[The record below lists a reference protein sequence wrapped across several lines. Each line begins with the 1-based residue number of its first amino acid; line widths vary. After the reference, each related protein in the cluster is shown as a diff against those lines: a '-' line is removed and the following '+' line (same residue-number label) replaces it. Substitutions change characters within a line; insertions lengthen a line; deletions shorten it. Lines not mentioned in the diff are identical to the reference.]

1 MSAALNAG
9 LVWPYHKPSSLIR
22 LALYSLTFSVIIVDQ
37 LGRLNG
43 QLKSFMADALMMLM
57 MAYIVCII
65 LQCIVLSDAKH
76 QKNTR
81 QILVTSQALEAS
93 DKLKNESEEQTRKL
107 SLVARHANDSIII
120 SDTYGRISW
129 VNEAFSKITGY
140 MRSEAIG
147 RTPPDLLNDE
157 ATDLEVSKK
166 IAQHIQAGDPIRA
179 EVLNKRKDG
188 EKVWVETNI
197 VPVKLDN
204 GSIEMIVAIERD
216 IAAIKAH
223 EQELAHAKVL
233 AEKGERAKS
242 VFLVTMSHEIR
253 TPMNGIIG
261 LSDLLADLD
270 LSEDAQ
276 AYARTINESVDAL
289 LAIINDILD
298 ISKLDA
304 GHLTIEP
311 RQFDLNSFFAI
322 PSNCLA
328 PKRRARASIWT
339 SFRMKFSRRTCL
351 ATAEV
356 FGKFCST

>member
-1 MSAALNAG
+1 MATSVFQAFCTSICILLAELLPQGGAGVNFALVFLMSAALNAG
-9 LVWPYHKPSSLIR
+9 LVWPYHKPSSLIW

-37 LGRLNG
+37 LGRSNG
-43 QLKSFMADALMMLM
+43 QLKSFMADALMILM
-57 MAYIVCII
+57 MAYFVCII
-65 LQCIVLSDAKH
+65 LQYIVLSDAKH
-76 QKNTR
+76 QKNTG

-93 DKLKNESEEQTRKL
+93 DKLKRESEEQARKL
-107 SLVARHANDSIII
+107 SLAARHSNDSVII
-120 SDTYGRISW
+120 SDTYRRISW
-129 VNEAFSKITGY
+129 MKEAFSKITGY
-140 MRSEAIG
+140 TRSEAIG

-157 ATDLEVSKK
+157 ATDLEASKK

-197 VPVKLDN
+197 VPVKLDD

-276 AYARTINESVDAL
+276 VYAQPLRI
-289 LAIINDILD
+289 
-298 ISKLDA
+298 
-304 GHLTIEP
+304 
-311 RQFDLNSFFAI
+311 
-322 PSNCLA
+322 C
-328 PKRRARASIWT
+328 
-339 SFRMKFSRRTCL
+339 
-351 ATAEV
+351 
-356 FGKFCST
+356 

>member
-1 MSAALNAG
+1 
-9 LVWPYHKPSSLIR
+9 
-22 LALYSLTFSVIIVDQ
+22 
-37 LGRLNG
+37 
-43 QLKSFMADALMMLM
+43 
-57 MAYIVCII
+57 
-65 LQCIVLSDAKH
+65 
-76 QKNTR
+76 
-81 QILVTSQALEAS
+81 
-93 DKLKNESEEQTRKL
+93 
-107 SLVARHANDSIII
+107 
-120 SDTYGRISW
+120 
-129 VNEAFSKITGY
+129 
-140 MRSEAIG
+140 
-147 RTPPDLLNDE
+147 
-157 ATDLEVSKK
+157 
-166 IAQHIQAGDPIRA
+166 
-179 EVLNKRKDG
+179 
-188 EKVWVETNI
+188 
-197 VPVKLDN
+197 
-204 GSIEMIVAIERD
+204 
-216 IAAIKAH
+216 
-223 EQELAHAKVL
+223 
-233 AEKGERAKS
+233 
-242 VFLVTMSHEIR
+242 MSHEIR

>member
-1 MSAALNAG
+1 M
-9 LVWPYHKPSSLIR
+9 
-22 LALYSLTFSVIIVDQ
+22 
-37 LGRLNG
+37 
-43 QLKSFMADALMMLM
+43 
-57 MAYIVCII
+57 
-65 LQCIVLSDAKH
+65 
-76 QKNTR
+76 
-81 QILVTSQALEAS
+81 TSQALEAS
-93 DKLKNESEEQTRKL
+93 DKLKRESEEQAIKL
-107 SLVARHANDSIII
+107 SPVARHANDSIII

-216 IAAIKAH
+216 ITAIKAH

-242 VFLVTMSHEIR
+242 VFLATMSHEIR

-276 AYARTINESVDAL
+276 VYAQPLRI
-289 LAIINDILD
+289 
-298 ISKLDA
+298 
-304 GHLTIEP
+304 
-311 RQFDLNSFFAI
+311 
-322 PSNCLA
+322 C
-328 PKRRARASIWT
+328 
-339 SFRMKFSRRTCL
+339 
-351 ATAEV
+351 
-356 FGKFCST
+356 